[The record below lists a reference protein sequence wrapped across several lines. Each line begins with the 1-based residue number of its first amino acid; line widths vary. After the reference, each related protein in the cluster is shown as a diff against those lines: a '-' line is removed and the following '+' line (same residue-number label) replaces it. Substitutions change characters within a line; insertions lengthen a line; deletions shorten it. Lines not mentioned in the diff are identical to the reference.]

1 MKLLENGD
9 YSVIEVSINGKKLLI
24 AQSNRDF
31 HKTTKHTTKEISWA
45 GPFTVLYDGKNL
57 K

>member
-9 YSVIEVSINGKKLLI
+9 YSVLEIITNGKKILI
-24 AQSNRDF
+24 AQSNKDF
-31 HKTTKHTTKEISWA
+31 NKTTKHSAKEISWT
-45 GPFTVLYDGKNL
+45 GPFAVLYDGKFL